1 MKPKVE
7 GGEFEARECDRSRRE
22 RREVEERN
30 REESDVRRG
39 VSRTEKMIQIRDAE
53 YETFYT

>member
-1 MKPKVE
+1 VE